1 MEIMTLQHSPL
12 QSWHASRCENW
23 CQLGKT
29 SLPRYFVS
37 PEQERVAAADLAL
50 CDLSG
55 LPLIEFKGPGAAD
68 WLSANGLSVPA
79 EIYQG
84 NSTTSDGW
92 LTRTGSD
99 EFLLRGSTDNRST
112 GLPLNLPDNRYQ
124 QDLLITTRQDAL
136 LLLTGQ
142 RINQLMGQTCGLDY
156 DQLPS
161 RETVFTRV
169 AAVSCGLLKDQLAD
183 YPVCWLW
190 IDPSQALY
198 LWHELVQIIE
208 DLAGHVVGAGCFCLE
223 VD

>member
-1 MEIMTLQHSPL
+1 METMTLQHSPL
-12 QSWHASRCENW
+12 HSWHTSRCENW
-23 CQLGKT
+23 CQLGNT
-29 SLPRYFVS
+29 SLPRHFVS
-37 PEQERVAAADLAL
+37 SDQERAAGADLAL

-55 LPLIEFKGPGAAD
+55 LPFIEFKGPGAAD
-68 WLSANGLSVPA
+68 WLAANGFSVPA

-99 EFLLRGSTDNRST
+99 EFLLRGSTDNQPL
-112 GLPLNLPDNRYQ
+112 GLPVDLVTGIYQ
-124 QDLLITTRQDAL
+124 QDLLITKKQDAL

-156 DQLPS
+156 DQLAS

-169 AAVSCGLLKDQLAD
+169 AAANCGLLKEQLAD

-208 DLAGHVVGAGCFCLE
+208 DLAGQVVGAGCFCSE
-223 VD
+223 AG

>member
-1 MEIMTLQHSPL
+1 MDTTAVKHSPL

-23 CQLGKT
+23 RQLGKT
-29 SLPRYFVS
+29 SVPRYFTS
-37 PEQERVAAADLAL
+37 PDQERAASLDLAI

-55 LPLIEFKGPGAAD
+55 LPFLKFKGPGAAN
-68 WLSANGLSVPA
+68 WLSANSLPVPA

-84 NSTTSDGW
+84 NSTACNGW

-99 EFLLRGSTDNRST
+99 EFLLRGSTDQQQPALSEELTT
-112 GLPLNLPDNRYQ
+112 GIYQ
-124 QDLLITTRQDAL
+124 QELLITERQDAL

-142 RINQLMGQTCGLDY
+142 RINQLLGQTCGLDY
-156 DQLPS
+156 DQLAS

-169 AAVSCGLLKDQLAD
+169 AAVNCGLLKEQLAD

-208 DLAGHVVGAGCFCLE
+208 DLAGQVVGAGCFCSE
-223 VD
+223 AG

>member
-1 MEIMTLQHSPL
+1 MEIMTLKYSPL
-12 QSWHASRCENW
+12 QSWHGSRCENW
-23 CQLGKT
+23 CQLGET
-29 SLPRYFVS
+29 SLPRHFVS
-37 PEQERVAAADLAL
+37 PEQERAASADLAL

-55 LPLIEFKGPGAAD
+55 LPFLEFKGPGAAD

-84 NSTTSDGW
+84 NSTASDGW
-92 LTRTGSD
+92 LTRTGAD
-99 EFLLRGSTDNRST
+99 EFLLRGSSDNQSPE
-112 GLPLNLPDNRYQ
+112 LPVDLLDGIYQ
-124 QDLLITTRQDAL
+124 QDLLITRRQDAL
-136 LLLTGQ
+136 LLLAGQ
-142 RINQLMGQTCGLDY
+142 RINQLIGQTCGLDY
-156 DQLPS
+156 DQLAS

-169 AAVSCGLLKDQLAD
+169 AAVSCGLLKDQLTD